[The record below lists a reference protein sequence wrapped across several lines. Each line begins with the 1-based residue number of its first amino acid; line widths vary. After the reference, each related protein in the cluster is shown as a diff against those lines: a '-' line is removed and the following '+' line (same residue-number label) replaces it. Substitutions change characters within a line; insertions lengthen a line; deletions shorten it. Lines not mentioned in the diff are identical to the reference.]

1 MDQDHKETLF
11 TKKEVQLTLSKLQVD
26 FDKSEHVRN
35 QRYRLEEV
43 YHMWLEQ
50 HQNTDKPTLLENI
63 EKCFKNQILLQIDSL
78 NIEAINTHTCQ
89 KAVN

>member
-1 MDQDHKETLF
+1 
-11 TKKEVQLTLSKLQVD
+11 
-26 FDKSEHVRN
+26 
-35 QRYRLEEV
+35 
-43 YHMWLEQ
+43 MWLEQ